1 MDKPITVEEYQV
13 AGEEFFPKYWYVAK
27 ELGEGAKTED
37 ILNVM
42 ESLVSVVMVNRADEK
57 KESSSGLIGFN
68 KHVPVEDET
77 PVATYHGVSVTECP
91 PGTVY
96 CNGECCDL

>member
-37 ILNVM
+37 ILKVM
-42 ESLVSVVMVNRADEK
+42 ESLAGVVMVNRSNEK
-57 KESSSGLIGFN
+57 KESSGMIGFN
-68 KHVPVEDET
+68 KYVPEEGET
-77 PVATYHGVSVTECP
+77 PVATYHGVAVTECP